1 MEYILK
7 HGDLTAVAESH
18 GAELVS
24 LKDAAGTEYIWQGDP
39 AYWAGRNPN
48 LFPIVGGLKNG
59 TVSING
65 SLYQMNRHGFARN
78 SEFSVVEQGEDHIVF
93 QLLESESTL
102 HLYPF
107 RFEFLI
113 RHQLTDS
120 GFFTEFEVRNPGDTV
135 LPFCVGAHTAFNCP
149 MKDGEQFSDYRL
161 QFEKIEDAY
170 AVYPNA
176 AGCLDRENKL
186 YALRNSDTLRLDHEV
201 FARLDT
207 LVFEGLNSSRV
218 KLLGPDG
225 HGVQMEYSDFPMIAF
240 WTAGAK
246 QAPYICLE
254 PWHGCA
260 AYEDESGEFTDKPHC
275 ILLEPGQSKA
285 LRYGV
290 TLI

>member
-78 SEFSVVEQGEDHIVF
+78 SEFSVAEQGEDHIVF
-93 QLLESESTL
+93 QLVESETTL
-102 HLYPF
+102 QLYPF

-149 MKDGEQFSDYRL
+149 LKAGEQFSGYRL

-170 AVYPNA
+170 AIYPSV
-176 AGCLDRENKL
+176 AGCLDKENRL
-186 YALRNSDTLRLDHEV
+186 YALQNSDTLWLDHEV

-260 AYEDESGEFTDKPHC
+260 AYEDESGEFTDKHYC